1 MNTSFNL
8 ILIGAGGHA
17 RSCIEV
23 IEQEKKYRIVGLVGL
38 EQELGYKHLG
48 YEVIATD
55 KTLQGLSKDCPFALI
70 SVGQILTSELRIK
83 LYIDALNAGFK
94 FPTIISPKAYVS
106 PHATIGKG
114 SIVMH
119 GAVINSGVIIG
130 ENCIINTNS
139 LVEHDSKIDDHCHIS
154 TGAILN
160 GEVLIQSGSFIGS
173 GSIIRESITVGA
185 NSIIGMGLTVRTNIS
200 SNSKFLGEV

>member
-1 MNTSFNL
+1 MNTLSNL

-23 IEQEKKYRIVGLVGL
+23 IEQEKKYKIVGLVGL

-48 YEVIATD
+48 YKVIATD
-55 KTLQGLSKDCPFALI
+55 NMLQGLSKDNPFALI
-70 SVGQILTSELRIK
+70 SVGQILSSEIRIK
-83 LYIDALNAGFK
+83 LYIHALNAGFK

-106 PHATIGKG
+106 PHAKIGRG

-139 LVEHDSKIDDHCHIS
+139 LVEHDSKIEDHCHIS
-154 TGAILN
+154 TGVILN
-160 GEVLIQSGSFIGS
+160 GEVLIESGSFIGS
-173 GSIIRESITVGA
+173 GAIVRERITIGT
-185 NSIIGMGLTVRTNIS
+185 NSIVGMGLTVRTNLGS
-200 SNSKFLGEV
+200 KSKFLGRV